1 MSFKNV
7 IWLEQSKVSY
17 STNLSITTEGLRD
30 WQNLFAITRFL
41 LSRFFFIYFT
51 ITGAKTKLFVIPR
64 TSLYRSSTAI
74 VVKTIT
80 NRREVTV

>member
-17 STNLSITTEGLRD
+17 STNFNITTEGLRD

-41 LSRFFFIYFT
+41 LSRFFFIYLLLL
-51 ITGAKTKLFVIPR
+51 GQKKLFVIPR

-74 VVKTIT
+74 VVKMIT

>member
-17 STNLSITTEGLRD
+17 STNLNITTEGLRD

-51 ITGAKTKLFVIPR
+51 ITGAKKIVRYTEDFVI
-64 TSLYRSSTAI
+64 
-74 VVKTIT
+74 
-80 NRREVTV
+80 